1 MLELKPSIYYCGA
14 QNPDLRVFDIIMKTP
29 LGTSYNAFLI
39 KGEKKTALVE
49 TVKSGFWD
57 VYAQRINAVMPISEV
72 DYLIMN
78 HTEPDHAGSILELL
92 KVNPNVTIVGTS
104 SAIMFIS
111 HIINAPFN
119 SLVVKKGDSID
130 LGDRTLAFYPM
141 PNLHWPDT
149 MFTFDDKSRALFCCD
164 CFGAHFS
171 YAPVLLSLMEN
182 KDEYYRAQ
190 EQYFLDIMSPFI
202 DPYVINGTKAAREL
216 DPSIICTGHGPVIDI
231 DIPETL
237 GRYEALCT
245 PEKKAK
251 PSVAIAYVS
260 AYGYTK
266 MLAETIAATLQK
278 NNEFNVLIHE
288 VTDDNRRQVMDG
300 IVSSDGFLLGTPTI
314 LADALQPIAEVAA
327 ALHPILVKGKAASA
341 FGSYG
346 WSGEGVPNMMERLKQ
361 LKVETIDGLRVRFRP
376 SGEELLLAE
385 KFAEDFAALI
395 RK

>member
-14 QNPDLRVFDIIMKTP
+14 QNPDLRIFDIIMKTP

-39 KGEKKTALVE
+39 KGGQKSALVE

-57 VYAQRINAVMPISEV
+57 VYSQRVNEVMPMNKV

-92 KVNPNVTIVGTS
+92 KVNPGITIVGTS

-111 HIINAPFN
+111 HMINAPFN

-130 LGDRTLAFYPM
+130 LGDRKLVFYPM

-149 MFTFDDKSRALFCCD
+149 MFTFDEVSRALFCCD
-164 CFGAHFS
+164 FFGAHLA
-171 YAPVLLSLMEN
+171 YAPVLLSLMDN

-190 EQYFLDIMSPFI
+190 TQYFMDIMSPFI
-202 DPYVINGTKAAREL
+202 DPYVINGIKAAREL
-216 DPSIICTGHGPVIDI
+216 DPSILCTGHGPVIDTEI
-231 DIPETL
+231 FKTL
-237 GRYEALCT
+237 AHYEALCGHK
-245 PEKKAK
+245 EKTK
-251 PSVAIAYVS
+251 PRIVIAYVS

-266 MLAETIAATLQK
+266 MLAETIAAKLK
-278 NNEFNVLIHE
+278 KENEFDVAVHE
-288 VTDDNRRQVMDG
+288 VTEYNRQMVLDD
-300 IVSSDGFLLGTPTI
+300 IISSDGFLLGTPTI
-314 LADALQPIAEVAA
+314 LADALQPIAEITA

-341 FGSYG
+341 FGSFG
-346 WSGEGVPNMMERLKQ
+346 WSGEGVPNMMQRLQQ
-361 LKVETIDGLRVRFRP
+361 LKVKTIEGLRVRFRP
-376 SGEELLLAE
+376 SEDELLLAE
-385 KFAEDFAALI
+385 KYAEDFAALV